1 MTDVT
6 GFGLM
11 GHAIEMAE
19 GAGLSVAIESKL
31 VPVLD
36 EAKYYIDKNI
46 VPDATFRNWNAYSPK
61 TFIEQSVDPKIS
73 FSVFPDPQT
82 NGGLL
87 LAVASEQVDELMTES
102 EKQGVRLSV
111 IGKFVEEGEKVLV
124 IS

>member
-19 GAGLSVAIESKL
+19 SAGLSVSIDSKL
-31 VPVLD
+31 VPILE
-36 EAKYYIDKNI
+36 EARYYIDKNI

-87 LAVASEQVDELMTES
+87 LAVEPEHVDELISES
-102 EKQGVRLSV
+102 RKQGVRLTV

-124 IS
+124 VS